1 MEEKEKKENLP
12 EKKVAETTEKKLEDT
27 AKEKTEEKI
36 DTSASEAETL
46 GITKSK
52 KDGIE
57 EDDEQVSTTLKL
69 DDKSKVEIREL
80 LQDDLKNAVQ
90 DVKKDFLVIF
100 GLFASFV
107 IFISVNI
114 QVFKNNNNT
123 FELIGISSISL
134 SFIVFFAL
142 IINGIAKGKTEW
154 NDFKNPAYTIDFIFL
169 VMGIIFLSMG
179 NSQNTQTIQ
188 QLKEKTSADSIQ
200 INSLQVDVKK
210 LNDKITQTDS
220 AFVKFEIKF
229 NKTQES
235 SKPKDTNKNGSKTS
249 DKKP

>member
-1 MEEKEKKENLP
+1 MEDKDKKDNLP
-12 EKKVAETTEKKLEDT
+12 EKKVEEASEK
-27 AKEKTEEKI
+27 KTEEKM
-36 DTSASEAETL
+36 DTSASEADTL

-57 EDDEQVSTTLKL
+57 EDKAQVSTILKL
-69 DDKSKVEIREL
+69 DDKSKSEIREL

-114 QVFKNNNNT
+114 QVFKNNDNT

-154 NDFKNPAYTIDFIFL
+154 RDFKNPAYTIDFIFL
-169 VMGIIFLSMG
+169 TMGIIFLSMG
-179 NSQNTQTIQ
+179 NSQNTQTIK
-188 QLKEKTSADSIQ
+188 QLKEKTLTDSIQ
-200 INSLQVDVKK
+200 INSLQVDIKN
-210 LNDKITQTDS
+210 LNDKVIRTDS
-220 AFVKFEIKF
+220 TFVKLQTQVNKIQEI
-229 NKTQES
+229 QI
-235 SKPKDTNKNGSKTS
+235 PKDTKKNTSKTS
-249 DKKP
+249 NK